1 LASSA
6 LPPTPNGKDYARSD
20 DKANENTEEES
31 DDIKYT
37 INETLQTLSRVRH
50 RFDNCGDVRYP
61 SYSEAVV
68 SISDSG
74 EGIDPEVMSRLFEEF
89 VSKSE
94 KGTGLG
100 LFISKSIVEAHGG
113 KIWGE
118 NNKGLNGATFTFT
131 LPLAV

>member
-1 LASSA
+1 LAGEKWLLASSA

-61 SYSEAVV
+61 SIIVTTESIKKTFLDIKNKGIKTRLITEITKDNLFYCKKLMQVV
-68 SISDSG
+68 S
-74 EGIDPEVMSRLFEEF
+74 EVRHLD
-89 VSKSE
+89 V
-94 KGTGLG
+94 
-100 LFISKSIVEAHGG
+100 V
-113 KIWGE
+113 KIK
-118 NNKGLNGATFTFT
+118 NFA
-131 LPLAV
+131 